1 MGRIEFDSADKA
13 IAHVSDFLGRQLA
26 ETTPTPSGLSLAA
39 RDLLAIWAQP
49 VETVQPGRS
58 RPAHVAAL
66 RWVIRDDDLKLLD
79 SILDGLKA
87 SAGAGFFIL
96 GGLTV
101 TGTAVAAAGILAGT
115 LKLAYNAA
123 SKGATLSASD
133 YSVIAALF
141 GQSVGLTDQEILDRL
156 STSEPNWT
164 IDQVRERLAAL
175 GEMPSRSGKVSLVW
189 KAADGRWRTAGV

>member
-1 MGRIEFDSADKA
+1 MGRTEFDSADTA
-13 IAHVSDFLGRQLA
+13 IAHVSDILGRQLSA
-26 ETTPTPSGLSLAA
+26 MAPTQPALSLVA
-39 RDLLAIWAQP
+39 RDLLSIWAEP

-58 RPAHVAAL
+58 RPAHIAAL

-101 TGTAVAAAGILAGT
+101 TGTTVAAVSLLAGT
-115 LKLAYNAA
+115 LKLTYNAI
-123 SKGATLSASD
+123 SKGVTLSARD

-141 GQSVGLTDQEILDRL
+141 GQSGGLTDQEILDRL
-156 STSEPNWT
+156 LTAEPNWT
-164 IDQVRERLAAL
+164 LEQVREHLVAL
-175 GEMPSRSGKVSLVW
+175 GEMPSRTGKISLIW
-189 KAADGRWRTAGV
+189 KSSDARWRTAGV